1 MKAKVLVIGA
11 GNIAQAYDTLDGP
24 EIRTHIKGYKQNPAV
39 FEIHTLFDIDQTKA
53 ENVAKKWGISNHSS
67 DFEHLQQETFDVIS
81 ICSPDSTHEFYLDA
95 ALQMRPSVIFIEKPL
110 NITSQ
115 KAESL
120 LKYCLDQQILVL
132 VNYSRVYIPEFRA
145 MREKI
150 RSSDFGKILSAGIK
164 YHGGFLHNC
173 SHLINLI
180 VFLFEPVIRKC
191 ILIEEIIDYSSR
203 DPSISAIIQ
212 CKALE
217 SDFTLTINAYDANVL
232 NMTEVDIISEQHR
245 ICYFESKGSMVNQ
258 STKHSYV
265 DGIPLQEFI
274 SERDYKIDYNYAMIN
289 AIDMISNFLV
299 NPSFKTI
306 SEQLKLQI
314 KTLQLLESIKTG
326 IKI

>member
-11 GNIAQAYDTLDGP
+11 GNIAQAYDSLDGP
-24 EIRTHIKGYKQNPAV
+24 EIRTHIKGYRQSPEV
-39 FEIHTLFDIDQTKA
+39 FEIHTLFDIDQAKA
-53 ENVAKKWGISNHSS
+53 EGVAKKWGIPHHSS

-95 ALQMRPSVIFIEKPL
+95 ALLMRPTVIFIEKPL
-110 NITSQ
+110 NITSE
-115 KAESL
+115 KAGSL
-120 LKYCLDQQILVL
+120 LNYCLDKKILVL

-145 MREKI
+145 MKEKI
-150 RSSDFGKILSAGIK
+150 RSPEFGKILSVGIK

-191 ILIEEIIDYSSR
+191 ILIEEIIDYSSS
-203 DPSISAIIQ
+203 DPSISAIVQ
-212 CKALE
+212 CNALG
-217 SDFTLTINAYDANVL
+217 SNFTLTINAYDAKVL
-232 NMTEVDIISEQHR
+232 NMTEVDIISERQR
-245 ICYFESKGSMVNQ
+245 ICYFESKGSKVHH

-274 SERDYKIDYNYAMIN
+274 LEWDYKIDYNYAMIN
-289 AIDMISNFLV
+289 AIGMISNFLAHT
-299 NPSFKTI
+299 SDEAI